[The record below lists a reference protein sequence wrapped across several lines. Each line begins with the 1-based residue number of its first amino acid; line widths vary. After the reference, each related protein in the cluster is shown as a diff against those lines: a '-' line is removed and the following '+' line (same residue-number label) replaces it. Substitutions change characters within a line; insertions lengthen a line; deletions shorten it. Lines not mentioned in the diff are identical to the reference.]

1 MRFQSLGVSAF
12 LPAGVVAERGG
23 QGNLVT
29 FCSNLSGQLIFVVAI
44 CRGSIFF
51 VSILLSE
58 SGCRILF
65 QFC

>member
-1 MRFQSLGVSAF
+1 VRFQSLGVSAF

-29 FCSNLSGQLIFVVAI
+29 FCSNLSGQFSFFVVAI

-51 VSILLSE
+51 V
-58 SGCRILF
+58 
-65 QFC
+65 